1 MAWVCGLWFVRRA
14 SRTSR
19 AACLLKI
26 NKQVYLS
33 SNLKSLFTRH
43 RKPETVTAV
52 FISGLDAMWQVREKP
67 PKFDASL
74 FISYR
79 L

>member
-1 MAWVCGLWFVRRA
+1 MRRA
-14 SRTSR
+14 SRTGR

-33 SNLKSLFTRH
+33 SNLKSLFTGH

-67 PKFDASL
+67 PKLMRPYLSVINFRMKML
-74 FISYR
+74 
-79 L
+79 

>member
-14 SRTSR
+14 SCTGR

-33 SNLKSLFTRH
+33 SNLNKSLFPGH

-52 FISGLDAMWQVREKP
+52 FI
-67 PKFDASL
+67 
-74 FISYR
+74 
-79 L
+79 

>member
-1 MAWVCGLWFVRRA
+1 MRRA
-14 SRTSR
+14 SRTGR

-33 SNLKSLFTRH
+33 SNLKSLFTGH

-74 FISYR
+74 FISYK

>member
-1 MAWVCGLWFVRRA
+1 MRRA
-14 SRTSR
+14 SRTGR

-33 SNLKSLFTRH
+33 SNLKSLFTGH

-67 PKFDASL
+67 PKFDAAL
-74 FISYR
+74 FISYK